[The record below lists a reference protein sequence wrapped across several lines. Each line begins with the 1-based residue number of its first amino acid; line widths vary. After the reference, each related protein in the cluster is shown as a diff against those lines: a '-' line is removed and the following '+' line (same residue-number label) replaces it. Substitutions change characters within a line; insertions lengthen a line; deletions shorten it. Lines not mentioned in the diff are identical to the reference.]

1 MIKNI
6 INIIDF
12 DVAANKEELQTKK
25 IQAAIDKCFE
35 MGGGEVIIPAG
46 KYITGDL
53 RLRSNITLHL
63 LENAYLLGSANPEDY
78 FNYLHDEV
86 EPLTAEQI
94 TDAPYV
100 HLSTI
105 HGETEY
111 VDNKS
116 EYRFKRIAGS
126 RWNNAIIRAID
137 AENIKVI
144 GEKNSVIDG
153 VNCFDEDG
161 EEEYRGPHGMTFF
174 NCRNIELKGYTIQ
187 NTGNWAHN
195 FLFCTNI
202 SVEKITVLAGHDGFD
217 ASVCTNLSITDSEFY
232 TGDDCIAGFGNVNTN
247 IRNCILNS
255 SCSAMRFGG
264 SNVLVEKCHIYGPG
278 KYCFRGSLS
287 DDEKRCSAPSVTEGN
302 RNNMLSAFTYY
313 ADYSLP
319 IEVSPGNIIITD
331 CKIDMANRFLHY
343 NYSGNETWQKNRPL
357 ESICFKNIKATDIC
371 MPLTA
376 YGDKNVPVTVE
387 LENVDI
393 SIQKGF
399 ESINFMHVA
408 NCKKI
413 VLENVKLKNFTGN
426 SLIKTWSEAGKIEIK
441 NLECSIDE
449 NNYVIMAEDEFSCQ
463 PI

>member
-6 INIIDF
+6 INITDF
-12 DVAANKEELQTKK
+12 GAVANSGELQTKK
-25 IQAAIDKCFE
+25 IQASIDKCFE
-35 MGGGEVIIPAG
+35 LGGGEVIVPAG
-46 KYITGDL
+46 KYRTGDL
-53 RLRSNITLHL
+53 RLRSNVTLHL
-63 LENAYLLGSANPEDY
+63 LENAYLSGSENPEDY
-78 FNYLHDEV
+78 FNYLDDKV
-86 EPLTAEQI
+86 EPLTKEQI

-111 VDNKS
+111 VDGKP
-116 EYRFKRIAGS
+116 EYRFKRIPGS

-153 VNCFDEDG
+153 VNCFDEIG

-195 FLFCTNI
+195 LLFCTNI
-202 SVEKITVLAGHDGFD
+202 SVENITVLAGHDGFD
-217 ASVCTNLSITDSEFY
+217 AAVCTNLSITDSEFY
-232 TGDDCIAGFGNVNTN
+232 TGDDCVAGFGNVNTSV
-247 IRNCILNS
+247 RSCVLNS

-287 DDEKRCSAPSVTEGN
+287 DDDKRNSAPSVTEGN

-319 IEVSPGNIIITD
+319 IEVAPGNIVIAD
-331 CKIDMANRFLHY
+331 CKIDNANRFLHY
-343 NYSGNETWQKNRPL
+343 NYSGNEIWQKNRPL

-376 YGDKNVPVTVE
+376 YGDKDIPVTVE
-387 LENVDI
+387 LLNVDL

-399 ESINFMHVA
+399 EPIDFMHAA
-408 NCKKI
+408 NYKKI
-413 VLENVKLKNFTGN
+413 VLENVSLKNFKGK
-426 SLIKTWSEAGKIEIK
+426 SLIKTWSDGGKTEIE
-441 NLECSIDE
+441 NLNCDVDE
-449 NNYVIMAEDEFSCQ
+449 KNYVTKAQDSFVCQ
-463 PI
+463 AI

>member
-1 MIKNI
+1 LKTKVNAIGFGLKENS
-6 INIIDF
+6 
-12 DVAANKEELQTKK
+12 EELQTKE
-25 IQAAIDKCFE
+25 IQSAIDFCFSK
-35 MGGGEVIIPAG
+35 GGGEVEIPSG
-46 KYITGDL
+46 KYYTGDI
-53 RLRSNITLHL
+53 RVRSNVTLHL
-63 LENAYLLGSANPEDY
+63 LENACLVGSDNPEDY
-78 FNYLHDEV
+78 FNYLNDKV
-86 EPLTAEQI
+86 EPLTEDEI

-111 VDNKS
+111 VENKS

-126 RWNNAIIRAID
+126 RWNNAIIRVIN

-153 VNCFDEDG
+153 VNCFDETG

-174 NCRNIELKGYTIQ
+174 NCRNIELEGYTIQ

-195 FLFCTNI
+195 LLFCDNI
-202 SVEKITVLAGHDGFD
+202 TVNGITVLAGHDGFD
-217 ASVCTNLSITDSEFY
+217 ASVCNNLTITNSEFY
-232 TGDDCIAGFGNVNTN
+232 TGDDCIAGFGNVNTY
-247 IRNCILNS
+247 IKDCVLNS

-287 DDEKRCSAPSVTEGN
+287 DEDKRMSAPSVSEGN
-302 RNNMLSAFTYY
+302 RTNMLSAFTYY

-319 IEVSPGNIIITD
+319 INVSPGNIVITD

-376 YGDKNVPVTVE
+376 YGDKDVPVTVE

-399 ESINFMHVA
+399 ETIDFMHAA
-408 NCKKI
+408 NYKKI
-413 VLENVKLKNFTGN
+413 AFDNVKLSNFKGK
-426 SLIKTWSEAGKIEIK
+426 SLIKSWTESGKIEINK
-441 NLECSIDE
+441 LDCDIDE
-449 NNYVIMAEDEFSCQ
+449 NNYLTLADEEFVCQ
-463 PI
+463 TI